1 MSEEQ
6 VPQHVSVSEAV
17 DAVLARAR
25 ALDRVELLPVTQAR
39 GRSLAHALEARWSI
53 PTAPVSIMDGYAV
66 RSEDLSGG
74 APQALPLVGESA
86 AGHLFERAL
95 APGETVRIST
105 GAVVPEG
112 ADAVVAQEDTDR
124 EGQTVSFHATA
135 LSEVRPGRH
144 VRPAGSDLQAG
155 ETLLE
160 RGARLGPGAL
170 ALLAGAGH
178 AELQVLCR
186 PRVALLCTGDELVA
200 PGVHPGPGQVPG
212 TNGLM
217 LAAQVER
224 AGGEPVEIDVAAD
237 DLDATVAGLQRAL
250 AADLVVTSGGI
261 SVGDHDHVLPAL
273 QRLGFI
279 PAFRKVRLRP
289 GKPTTFG
296 HVGDV
301 PVLALPGNP
310 ASTYVTFELFVR
322 PLIAALLA
330 DPQPDW
336 RPRLSTATLAAPIR
350 GTRGR
355 ETHARARRRPDG
367 RIEPLPQQLSGALRS
382 IAAFDHLVI
391 VPEGTEGIAAGET
404 ATVLP
409 LGDG

>member
-1 MSEEQ
+1 MSEI
-6 VPQHVSVSEAV
+6 PRHVAVGEAI
-17 DAVLARAR
+17 DLVLASAR
-25 ALDRVELLPVTQAR
+25 ALDGTESLPVTQAL
-39 GRSLAHALEARWSI
+39 GRSLARPLQARWSI

-66 RSEDLSGG
+66 RSDDLAGRS
-74 APQALPLVGESA
+74 PSVTLPLAGESA
-86 AGHLFERAL
+86 AGHPFEAEL
-95 APGETVRIST
+95 APGSTVRIST
-105 GAVVPEG
+105 GAVVPPG
-112 ADAVVAQEDTDR
+112 ADAVVAQEDVERHDDAVVFGT
-124 EGQTVSFHATA
+124 TA
-135 LSEVRPGRH
+135 LAEIRPGRH
-144 VRPAGSDLQAG
+144 VRAAGSDLEEG
-155 ETLLE
+155 EVLLG

-170 ALLAGAGH
+170 SLLAGAGH
-178 AELQVLCR
+178 AELAVIRR

-200 PGVHPGPGQVPG
+200 PGVRPGPGQVPG

-224 AGGEPVEIDVAAD
+224 AGGEPIEIDVARD
-237 DLDATVAGLQRAL
+237 DLEATVAGLERAL
-250 AADLVVTSGGI
+250 EADLVVTSGGI

-273 QRLGFI
+273 ERLGFR
-279 PAFRKVRLRP
+279 PGFRKVRLRP

-296 HVGDV
+296 HVGEV

-322 PLIAALLA
+322 PVIAALLA
-330 DPQPDW
+330 DPRADW
-336 RPRLSTATLAAPIR
+336 RPRLTTAVLAAPIR

-355 ETHARARRRPDG
+355 ETHARARRREDG

-391 VPEGTEGIAAGET
+391 VPEGTDLLPEGTA